1 MGSQQNTA
9 RRTNIYNTLLKLFN
23 GGMGGA
29 EKYLS
34 NSFYKA
40 NIGLYQ
46 NQVKT
51 QEKKTELQ
59 TYNPD

>member
-1 MGSQQNTA
+1 MGG
-9 RRTNIYNTLLKLFN
+9 I
-23 GGMGGA
+23 GGA
-29 EKYLS
+29 EKYFP

-40 NIGLYQ
+40 NIALYQ

-59 TYNPD
+59 TYIPN